1 MNKIKSQIK
10 EPYEK
15 PELTKEGQL
24 KDITGQ
30 ATLVDK

>member
-15 PELTKEGQL
+15 PELAKGGHI
-24 KDITGQ
+24 KDITALV
-30 ATLVDK
+30 ATKQ

>member
-15 PELTKEGQL
+15 PELTKEGHI
-24 KDITGQ
+24 KDIT
-30 ATLVDK
+30 AVLVSK

>member
-15 PELTKEGQL
+15 PELAKEGQL
-24 KDITGQ
+24 QDIT
-30 ATLVDK
+30 AMPTKA

>member
-10 EPYEK
+10 ESYEK

-24 KDITGQ
+24 QDITAV
-30 ATLVDK
+30 ATKA